1 VRVRQA
7 IVADLPAIMNLEH
20 QAASAAHWPREHY
33 DQLFLSIPNSA
44 SERCTWIAE
53 EDRDRQP
60 EVLGFLIARRMNDEC
75 ELENVVVSATAR
87 RTGVGRLLLTQ
98 LLTYTREARV
108 SSIFLE
114 VRESNL
120 AARRLYEKSSFE
132 IAGLRKNYYSD
143 PQENA
148 VLYRLELY

>member
-1 VRVRQA
+1 MHVRPA
-7 IVADLPAIMNLEH
+7 KAADVPAIMNLERE
-20 QAASAAHWPREHY
+20 ATSAAHWPRQHY
-33 DQLFLSIPNSA
+33 DSLFPSIPNSA

-53 EDRDRQP
+53 EDRGWPP
-60 EVLGFLIARRMNDEC
+60 EVLGFLIARRTNNEC

-87 RTGVGRLLLTQ
+87 RKGIGRLLLAQ
-98 LLTYTREARV
+98 FLAYAREARV

-114 VRESNL
+114 VRESNQ
-120 AARRLYEKSSFE
+120 AARRMYEKSGFG

-148 VLYRLELY
+148 VLYRLNLC

>member
-1 VRVRQA
+1 MHVRPA
-7 IVADLPAIMNLEH
+7 NAADVPAIMNLERET
-20 QAASAAHWPREHY
+20 ASAAHWPKQHY
-33 DQLFLSIPNSA
+33 DRLFPSIPNSA

-53 EDRDRQP
+53 GDRGRPP
-60 EVLGFLIARRMNDEC
+60 EVLGFIIARSTNDEC

-87 RTGVGRLLLTQ
+87 RKGIGRLLLTQ
-98 LLTYTREARV
+98 LLAYAREARV

-114 VRESNL
+114 VRESNQ
-120 AARRLYEKSSFE
+120 AARRLYEKSGFD

-148 VLYRLELY
+148 VLYRLNVC